1 MPTTTHVVARY
12 PQVNINGLQV
22 HEIKLNRSE
31 DMIAY
36 TTLGTNDLPR
46 AAKFYDALL
55 AEVGAGRAMDMG
67 RLIAYAAGEG
77 QPMFGI
83 CIPEDEKPATVGN
96 GTMVALA
103 AENPAH
109 VDRLHVKALELG
121 ATDDGAPG
129 IRADAFYIAYVRDL
143 DGNKVNFFC
152 PAG

>member
-1 MPTTTHVVARY
+1 MET
-12 PQVNINGLQV
+12 NGFQIHKIRLSRR
-22 HEIKLNRSE
+22 EN
-31 DMIAY
+31 MIAY

-46 AAKFYDALL
+46 AAQFYDALL
-55 AEVGAGRAMDMG
+55 AEVGAGRALDMG

-103 AENPAH
+103 AENPDQ
-109 VDRLHVKALELG
+109 VDRLHAKALELG
-121 ATDDGAPG
+121 ATDAGVPG
-129 IRADAFYIAYVRDL
+129 VRADAFYIAYVRDL

-152 PAG
+152 PAS